1 MTAELEEVVVVG
13 DLFDTQQL
21 DPHHP
26 DRILRRRHPRR
37 GRGVRSGRRGFVDG
51 LAVELAAEIVD
62 VDRRTDQPRMLA
74 GEQPLDHLDTF
85 DGADAQFVSEL
96 DQRSGMSARGG
107 RGGVVLDLGQVPV
120 LGHREEIESDD
131 VHHRFTG
138 IIEAEQVDAQQ
149 VGRCRRRTPGADA
162 NGCGQRVAH
171 PHPLVS
177 DRDVD
182 DALVVGRRQRDADR
196 RRHVDEGGMGL
207 PRSRLVGVRL
217 GKAEVGDRH
226 AITEAGIDHSVPVR
240 PQREVVP
247 RAGERV
253 DPVEHRVVHHVRP
266 RDRRS
271 RRRVR
276 LRCA

>member
-51 LAVELAAEIVD
+51 LAVELAAEVVD

-120 LGHREEIESDD
+120 LGHREEIETDD

-138 IIEAEQVDAQQ
+138 IIEARA
-149 VGRCRRRTPGADA
+149 
-162 NGCGQRVAH
+162 
-171 PHPLVS
+171 
-177 DRDVD
+177 
-182 DALVVGRRQRDADR
+182 GRRAAGRAMSPPNAGRGRGRTRAAGCASRPARIRSGR
-196 RRHVDEGGMGL
+196 R
-207 PRSRLVGVRL
+207 
-217 GKAEVGDRH
+217 
-226 AITEAGIDHSVPVR
+226 
-240 PQREVVP
+240 
-247 RAGERV
+247 
-253 DPVEHRVVHHVRP
+253 
-266 RDRRS
+266 
-271 RRRVR
+271 
-276 LRCA
+276 